1 MHKHSPFNIIKPY
14 LSASFAITA
23 VALLVAAFYLISGT
37 AQHWIASL
45 WGILITTIFVMTGQI
60 AHATKKNESIATQLL
75 TTKERLANEIKHR
88 LWAEKTTSETKI
100 QSQFTDESF
109 PLLLAYFTVTQ
120 RCRYHNRAY
129 RNWLGLNANQID
141 GQFLQDFSSKAFFA
155 SLKDH
160 MKDIL
165 AGQTVFNERIQK
177 SAKGV
182 TYNLTEQ
189 FIPHFDSKKKV
200 IGFYTLY
207 TPRVPKKNQTSATTA
222 SLASQANE
230 KITSPELTVARIVK
244 AIEGDE
250 FRLYYQKILSLKT
263 NADTHDH
270 YEILIRMAEEENNLM
285 PPGTFLPLVEKFKMM
300 PRLDRWVVCY
310 MVEWLCAHQT
320 TPGAKFCINIAKD
333 TLGCT
338 DFPTFVQDQLKKN
351 KVPASVLC
359 FEIEESDALA
369 NPSATSVFSEK
380 IRQLGCLV
388 SLCGISHNQA
398 SVNLLRKINVDLI
411 KIDGG
416 LVYNIAHDEK
426 DLAKVA
432 AINRIA
438 HTIKIQTVAE
448 LVETEDIIVKLR
460 EVGVDF
466 AQGFGV
472 ARPRPLKELE

>member
-109 PLLLAYFTVTQ
+109 PLLLAYFTVAQ

-141 GQFLQDFSSKAFFA
+141 GQLLQDFSSKAFFA

-177 SAKGV
+177 SAKGA

-207 TPRVPKKNQTSATTA
+207 TPRVPEKNQTSATTA
-222 SLASQANE
+222 SLASQANA

-250 FRLYYQKILSLKT
+250 FRLYYQKIISLKT

-338 DFPTFVQDQLKKN
+338 DFPAFVQDQLKKN
-351 KVPASVLC
+351 KVPSSVLC
-359 FEIEESDALA
+359 FEIEESDALS
-369 NPSATSVFSEK
+369 NPSATSVFAGE

-398 SVNLLRKINVDLI
+398 SVNLLKEINVDLI

-448 LVETEDIIVKLR
+448 LVETEDIIAKLR

>member
-1 MHKHSPFNIIKPY
+1 MQKHSPFNIIKPY

-23 VALLVAAFYLISGT
+23 VVLLVAAVYLISGT

-45 WGILITTIFVMTGQI
+45 WGILITTIFVMMGQI
-60 AHATKKNESIATQLL
+60 AHATKRNESIATQLL
-75 TTKERLANEIKHR
+75 ATKERLANEIKHR
-88 LWAEKTTSETKI
+88 LWAEKTTSESKI
-100 QSQFTDESF
+100 QSQFIDESF
-109 PLLLAYFTVTQ
+109 SVLLAYFTVAQ

-129 RNWLGLNANQID
+129 RNWFGLNANQID
-141 GQFLQDFSSKAFFA
+141 GQFLQDFSGKEFYA
-155 SLKDH
+155 SLKNH

-165 AGQTVFNERIQK
+165 AGKTSFNERTQK

-182 TYNLTEQ
+182 TYTLTEQ

-207 TPRVPKKNQTSATTA
+207 TPRVPEKNQISATTA
-222 SLASQANE
+222 NQTSQPNE
-230 KITSPELTVARIVK
+230 KTTSPELTAARIVK

-250 FRLYYQKILSLKT
+250 FRLYYQKILSLKK
-263 NADTHDH
+263 NKDVHDH

-310 MVEWLCAHQT
+310 MTKWLCAHQT
-320 TPGAKFCINIAKD
+320 APGAKFCINIAKD

-338 DFPTFVQDQLKKN
+338 DFPAFVQDQLQKN
-351 KVPASVLC
+351 NVPSNALC
-359 FEIEESDALA
+359 FEIEESDALV
-369 NPSATSVFSEK
+369 NPSATSAFAKK
-380 IRQLGCLV
+380 IRQLGCSV

-398 SVNLLRKINVDLI
+398 SVNLLKKINVDLI

-416 LVYNIAHDEK
+416 LVYNIPHDEK
-426 DLAKVA
+426 DLSKVA

-438 HTIKIQTVAE
+438 QTIKIQTVAE
-448 LVETEDIIVKLR
+448 LVETEDIMVKLR